1 MQLSEL
7 DGGTLLDSLHRVL
20 SHAHAIAQTL
30 EVNFLGIAR
39 TNFLRVLSSF
49 IRIIILCFIKIQILG
64 PYPKPES
71 ESLEVEPRNLLREI
85 LMFLLYSPELENHY
99 PKSSKS
105 LHRHKWHRLGWRS
118 QWENGIV
125 SLPAPL
131 PPSPPVE
138 ERALKAEASKQS
150 YHRGP
155 VGLMLPL
162 NQKQAF
168 VTIGVNLIYHF
179 LAGIKV

>member
-1 MQLSEL
+1 MALSGME
-7 DGGTLLDSLHRVL
+7 
-20 SHAHAIAQTL
+20 
-30 EVNFLGIAR
+30 
-39 TNFLRVLSSF
+39 
-49 IRIIILCFIKIQILG
+49 
-64 PYPKPES
+64 
-71 ESLEVEPRNLLREI
+71 
-85 LMFLLYSPELENHY
+85 
-99 PKSSKS
+99 KSVGKWHSKS
-105 LHRHKWHRLGWRS
+105 PS
-118 QWENGIV
+118 
-125 SLPAPL
+125 PP

-162 NQKQAF
+162 SQKQAF